1 VVVAEVV
8 ARGIVHQEGT
18 KDLAAMDDSSLES

>member
-8 ARGIVHQEGT
+8 ARGLVHQGT